1 MIFSGS
7 IVKFKSSDKRQPQHQ
22 PPRLSR
28 ILTGLAVDET
38 RERVTINDIRDLMSQ
53 SASAALV
60 FVFAAPNVLPVP
72 PGVSAILGLPLIYLT
87 AQLMLGQQP
96 WLPDFIAGRSFARAD
111 FAAFI
116 NRAMPVLARAEKL
129 LRPRWAFFLGYGAE
143 RLVGVLCLVLACV
156 IALPIPL
163 GNMLPAAALCL
174 ICLGL
179 IERDGLC
186 VALGVLTAIISL
198 LIVAAVVWAM
208 IKTLFFIILNA
219 F

>member
-1 MIFSGS
+1 M
-7 IVKFKSSDKRQPQHQ
+7 KLKSLLPRQTPQE

-28 ILTGLAVDET
+28 ILTGLAMDES
-38 RERVTINDIRDLMSQ
+38 RDRVTINDIKQLMSQ
-53 SASAALV
+53 SATAALV

-87 AQLMLGQQP
+87 AQLMLGQEP
-96 WLPDFIAGRSFARAD
+96 WLPNFIGGRSFARSD

-116 NRAMPVLARAEKL
+116 NRAMPLLAKAEKL
-129 LRPRWAFFLGYGAE
+129 LRPRWSLFLYPGVERVIGA
-143 RLVGVLCLVLACV
+143 LCLILACV

-186 VALGVLTAIISL
+186 TVFGVLIALASL
-198 LIVAAVVWAM
+198 LIVAGVVWAM
-208 IKTLFFIILNA
+208 AKALFFVIFNA